1 MTSYITIKWYIII
14 GDKMKKTLRTIIASM
29 ITGAILSGI
38 TIYYLQEKFAVFDE
52 KNIVTAYQIGV
63 YKTKDNADKASSLY
77 PGSISVLDGDYYR
90 VFVGV
95 AKDKTCETLL
105 ENYFFNQNINVYP
118 KSVEVTNQFYKEI
131 SLYES
136 NIDKE
141 NMQVY
146 EKVNQEILKKLAGE
160 MI

>member
-1 MTSYITIKWYIII
+1 
-14 GDKMKKTLRTIIASM
+14 MKKTMRTILASM
-29 ITGAILSGI
+29 ITGAVLSGI

-52 KNIVTAYQIGV
+52 KNMVTAYQIGV
-63 YKTKDNADKASSLY
+63 YKSKENADQVSALY
-77 PGSISVLDGDYYR
+77 PGAISVLDGDYYR
-90 VFVGV
+90 VYVGV

-105 ENYFFNQNINVYP
+105 ESYFLNQNMNVYP

-141 NMQVY
+141 NMQIFG
-146 EKVNQEILKKLAGE
+146 KVNQEMLKKLAGE
-160 MI
+160 IL